1 MATKTDLELDPEFV
15 AMTAVHAALKGLEPE
30 VQTRVLNYVASK
42 LKLAS
47 PTAEQER
54 RKRHEPEPA
63 DNADDAD
70 ESQAED
76 NENATEETG
85 GISPAAKRWLTR
97 NGLKPNQISSVFSIG
112 GDEIDLIA
120 ETVPGKSKAGRMRNV
135 FLLKGVA
142 AYLGT
147 GAARFT
153 HEQVKE
159 ACLHYDAFDY
169 ANFAS
174 HIKDLS
180 SEVSGS
186 KDAGYVLTARGLAA
200 ATKLVKEMAGS
211 DKS

>member
-1 MATKTDLELDPEFV
+1 MATNTNLELDPEFV
-15 AMTAVHAALKGLEPE
+15 AMNAVYAALKGLEPE
-30 VQTRVLNYVASK
+30 VQTRVLNVIATK

-47 PTAEQER
+47 PTAKQER
-54 RKRHEPEPA
+54 RERLPA
-63 DNADDAD
+63 ENSNDTD
-70 ESQAED
+70 ESETQD
-76 NENATEETG
+76 TENMTEEMD
-85 GISPAAKRWLTR
+85 GISPTAKKWLTR
-97 NGLKPNQISSVFSIG
+97 NGLQANQIETIFSVG

-120 ETVPGKSKAGRMRNV
+120 ETVPGKSKAKRMRTV

-159 ACLHYDAFDY
+159 ACMHYDAFDY
-169 ANFAS
+169 ANFAT
-174 HIKDLS
+174 HLKDLS

-186 KDAGYVLTARGLAA
+186 KETGYVLSARGLAS
-200 ATKLVKEMAGS
+200 ATKLVKEMTGS

>member
-1 MATKTDLELDPEFV
+1 MATNTTLELDPEFV
-15 AMTAVHAALKGLEPE
+15 AMSAVYAALKELEPE
-30 VQTRVLNYVASK
+30 VQARVLNVVAAK

-47 PTAEQER
+47 PTAQQ
-54 RKRHEPEPA
+54 RHKVA
-63 DNADDAD
+63 DTTNEAD
-70 ESQAED
+70 EDEADD
-76 NENATEETG
+76 NENATEETD

-97 NGLKPNQISSVFSIG
+97 NGLQPNQISAIFSIG

-120 ETVPGKSKAGRMRNV
+120 GAVPGKSKAKKMYNV

-159 ACLHYDAFDY
+159 ACLHYDAFDA
-169 ANFAS
+169 ANFAT
-174 HIKDLS
+174 HVKDFS

-186 KDAGYVLTARGLAA
+186 KETGYTLNARGLAA
-200 ATKLVKEMAGS
+200 ATKLVKAMTESGKALT
-211 DKS
+211 K